1 MRATSLLRMLIG
13 VVGTVVVGCEV
24 DHGALVVHVRPT
36 GRRPR
41 CSGCGRSRPTGAV
54 ATEQREWRHLD
65 LAGVMLLLR
74 YDRRR
79 VSCPRCGVVVERV
92 PWSSDVHARFT
103 DDFDDAVGHLAQ
115 RCDKTSIQNMLGIAW
130 RTVGNCIERVMK
142 RRGRAAPLDGLSLVG
157 VDEISYRKHHHYLT
171 LVADHV
177 EGRIVWGKEGKDAA
191 TLKAFFNALGEER
204 RREIKVVSM
213 DMSSAFINAV
223 RDAVPWAQI
232 VFDRFHVQ
240 ALASKALDDTRRDL
254 WQELRRT
261 DPAAAK
267 ALKHTRWALL
277 KDPVN
282 LTEAEEAKLSEIQR
296 VNLRL
301 YRGYLLKEQLGDI
314 LDRRQPNVV
323 RALLL
328 GWISWALRSRLP
340 AFVRTAQTIREYLDE
355 IVAYVRWRVTNGL
368 VEGLNNKAR
377 LLTRRAY
384 GFHSAAAVLAM
395 IMLCCSGIV
404 IPPPRKSLVA

>member
-1 MRATSLLRMLIG
+1 MLIG
-13 VVGTVVVGCEV
+13 VVGTVVVGFEV
-24 DHGALVVHVRPT
+24 EAGALVVHVRPT

-41 CSGCGRSRPTGAV
+41 CSGCGRRRPTGSV
-54 ATEQREWRHLD
+54 ATEKRRWRHLD
-65 LAGVMLLLR
+65 LAGVMLVLS
-74 YDRRR
+74 YDIRR

-103 DDFDDAVGHLAQ
+103 DDFDDQIAHLAQ
-115 RCDKTSIQNMLGIAW
+115 RCDKTSIENMLGIAW
-130 RTVGNCIERVMK
+130 RSVGRSIERVMK
-142 RRGRAAPLDGLSLVG
+142 RRSRAAPLDGLTSIG

-177 EGRIVWGKEGKDAA
+177 ERRIVWGKAGKDAA
-191 TLKAFFNALGEER
+191 TLKAFFDALGEER
-204 RREIKVVSM
+204 RNEIKIVSM
-213 DMSSAFINAV
+213 DMSGAFMNAV
-223 RDAVPWAQI
+223 RASVPHAQI
-232 VFDRFHVQ
+232 VFDRFHVE
-240 ALASKALDDTRRDL
+240 ALASKALDDTRREL
-254 WQELRRT
+254 WQELRKNDPEAART
-261 DPAAAK
+261 
-267 ALKHTRWALL
+267 LKYSRWALL

-296 VNLRL
+296 GNVRL
-301 YRGYLLKEQLGDI
+301 YRAYLLKEQLGDI

-328 GWISWALRSRLP
+328 RWISWALRSRLP
-340 AFVRTAQTIREYLDE
+340 EFARTARTIREYLDE

-395 IMLCCSGIV
+395 IMLCCSGVV
-404 IPPPRKSLVA
+404 IPPPRKAIAA